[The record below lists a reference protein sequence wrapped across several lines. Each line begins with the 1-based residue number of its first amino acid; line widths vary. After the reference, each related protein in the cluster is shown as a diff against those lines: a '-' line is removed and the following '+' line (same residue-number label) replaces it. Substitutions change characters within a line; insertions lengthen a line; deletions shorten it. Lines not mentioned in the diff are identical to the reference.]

1 MLSLCDHFSATVE
14 SAGCLKKQEAKRFH
28 PEWSVR
34 WIAGPLVG
42 AGLAFFVLALV
53 RSGVLVFATGAA
65 NPEEALTVTSEFAA
79 ISMGGLVGLSA
90 KEVVVKLI
98 KVTKSSLRIEEA
110 KDGGAGKAE
119 KEEVKSVDAVP

>member
-1 MLSLCDHFSATVE
+1 MPEKTRGQTLPPRVVSALDRG
-14 SAGCLKKQEAKRFH
+14 AIG
-28 PEWSVR
+28 
-34 WIAGPLVG
+34 G

-65 NPEEALTVTSEFAA
+65 KPEEALTVTSEFAA

-98 KVTKSSLRIEEA
+98 KATKSSLRIEEA